1 MAALEGPI
9 LFASGANSGLINPLL
24 AVVGELSRRGVEGL
38 HFAADEP
45 ARRPVEAAATGS
57 PIAFHPHAEQVAP
70 LGDAT
75 YRAMTRGPGTTDGVV
90 ALVRQFRSPAVT
102 EALFRRTLELIDRH
116 RPRLM
121 VIDVLSV
128 GALDAAQR
136 RGVPYVL
143 SVSCPPSTVF
153 VQRLPRDYPTPLT
166 GLPLRM
172 NRRQQISSLA
182 FRVRLALAMLRT
194 VDISDARRRKAEGI
208 VNPYGDIERYA
219 ADAVSVFSYT
229 VFGLEYPFPV
239 PPRLHLLGPAL
250 PTSPDRPS
258 GELADWLDRHESVVY
273 VNMGTVSQLSAGQL
287 GEIAAALGRI
297 AGSHAVLWKLRDE
310 QRALLPDVL
319 PDAIRVTPWV
329 PTQAEVLG
337 HPHVRAV
344 ICHGGNNILHESIA
358 YGQPVLVMPFWLDC
372 YDLATRA
379 ADAGVGLAVDRPPHF
394 DADEIVS
401 KVARLLV
408 DDAFRSRSRHWAGEL
423 RRAGGAARAA
433 DLIMG
438 RSADSRPRHVATAEG
453 GHRRGT
459 MSATAIRP
467 GAE

>member
-24 AVVGELSRRGVEGL
+24 AVMGELSRRGVDGL
-38 HFAADEP
+38 HVAADEP
-45 ARRPVEAAATGS
+45 ARYPVEAAATGS
-57 PIAFHPHAEQVAP
+57 PISFHPHTEQVAP
-70 LGDAT
+70 LGEDT

-90 ALVRQFRSPAVT
+90 ALVRQFRNPAVT
-102 EALFRRTLELIDRH
+102 EALYRRTVELIDRL

-153 VQRLPRDYPTPLT
+153 VRRLPRDYPTPLT
-166 GLPLRM
+166 GLPQRM
-172 NRRQQISSLA
+172 SRRQQLSSLA
-182 FRVRLALAMLRT
+182 FRARLAIAMLRT
-194 VDISDARRRKAEGI
+194 VDVKDARRRKAEGI

-219 ADAVSVFSYT
+219 ADAVAVFSYT
-229 VFGLEYPFPV
+229 VLGLEYPFPT

-250 PTSPDRPS
+250 PPPADRPS
-258 GELADWLDRHESVVY
+258 GELADWLDSHESVVY
-273 VNMGTVSQLSAGQL
+273 VNMGTVAQLSAAQL

-297 AGSHAVLWKLRDE
+297 AGNHAVLWKLSDE
-310 QRALLPDVL
+310 QRALLPGVL
-319 PDAIRVTPWV
+319 PDGIRVTPWV

-344 ICHGGNNILHESIA
+344 VCHGGNNLLHESIA
-358 YGQPVLVMPFWLDC
+358 YGQPVLVMPLWLDC

-379 ADAGVGLAVDRPPHF
+379 VDAGVGLAVDRPPYF
-394 DADEIVS
+394 DADEIVG

-408 DDAFRSRSRHWAGEL
+408 DDAFRRRSRHWAEQL
-423 RRAGGAARAA
+423 RQAGGAARAA
-433 DLIMG
+433 DLILG
-438 RSADSRPRHVATAEG
+438 RPEDSGTPKSTSLARVAG
-453 GHRRGT
+453 G
-459 MSATAIRP
+459 A
-467 GAE
+467 